1 MNSDLV
7 VGARRRL
14 APTGQTRS
22 GRCESQVVRASRGV
36 KSAGWRGAVCT
47 TTKEQ
52 AAGSS
57 PTKGRRGFPLRVT
70 GLALSSTTHFRTA
83 PHLAK
88 SCRPKLSDKAP
99 TQIAGLREALARAG
113 RIHSGSKVRA
123 AQLHQRTRAS
133 RPERRRKF
141 RPLLIYR
148 TYIPGICSA
157 REVACVVAA
166 WASGI
171 FANPPM

>member
-1 MNSDLV
+1 M
-7 VGARRRL
+7 
-14 APTGQTRS
+14 RS
-22 GRCESQVVRASRGV
+22 LY
-36 KSAGWRGAVCT
+36 WRGAVCT

-52 AAGSS
+52 PAGSP
-57 PTKGRRGFPLRVT
+57 PTRGRRGFPLRVT
-70 GLALSSTTHFRTA
+70 GLAHSSTTHFRTA
-83 PHLAK
+83 PHVAK
-88 SCRPKLSDKAP
+88 SGRPKLPDKAP
-99 TQIAGLREALARAG
+99 TQTPGLREALARAG
-113 RIHSGSKVRA
+113 RLHSGSKVRA

-133 RPERRRKF
+133 RPELRRKL

-157 REVACVVAA
+157 REVAWVVAD